1 MTPLGK
7 SLIASAAIAIVV
19 AGTLMLRP
27 RPTPVAHAQLTP
39 SQLAEVQPPKADPK
53 PPPPA
58 ATVQTSSSN
67 PVDGE
72 PDDPEFEDG
81 NGS

>member
-1 MTPLGK
+1 MKRVGGGMLLQTADRRSINPGDL
-7 SLIASAAIAIVV
+7 SVV
-19 AGTLMLRP
+19 SRKAP
-27 RPTPVAHAQLTP
+27 TP